1 MEDVR
6 GGGLSNIPGES
17 TSEGV
22 TPLMYACQ
30 QGRDHT
36 VRQILHRKPTSV
48 RERDRTGKTALHYC
62 AENQTLSCIDQVVE
76 ADPALLQARDE
87 DGYTPLHLATIA
99 GNKSVVKYLLTKGA
113 DVQALDN
120 EKHTVIHWAT
130 VCGEV
135 ELLDILVEA
144 GADPSTPDI
153 HGAYPLHYAAQ
164 MCGPNSEMGNDVR
177 VGLLVLRK
185 LLQHGVDVAVTD
197 HDGRQPLLWA
207 ASAAL
212 HCAASRG
219 HLDCLDCLLSLCG
232 AEVDTLDSNG
242 CTPLFYSV
250 TLGHADCTQLLLHHA
265 AHPDRQDRKGR
276 TPAHCGAAKGQ
287 LETLKLLHQKGA
299 DLWKRNVK
307 GDLPLHEACQSGRK
321 DLVMWLLSM
330 RPETVNAPNLDGR
343 CPLHIAAINNNVEMC
358 KILMDQQAAVN
369 PIMRNSRGQLLTP
382 LDAAVARSNRGC
394 AKYLQLHGGVT
405 ASKLTDKH
413 ALQKAMQR
421 ALETSQHGST
431 GATPTDYE
439 NEMLSSSASSA
450 LKSNRSTMTASPSN
464 MEAQTDTGD
473 LRQDSKDSQD
483 KKSDKPEQKD
493 AQTGTSEVNIRK
505 LVLEEE
511 EAELGRKNAEEHGT
525 KEEKE
530 DMKEEDMKKEEAEK
544 QNGDATNAE
553 ASVDVDAQ
561 NTTDK
566 DNEEISGEQVDSENG
581 EKKENGEKGGE
592 NGEKG
597 EENGEKGEENG
608 EKEEENGEK
617 KDAEVA
623 AKKKV
628 KKGKSK
634 GSSHENSKDGDA
646 GEEVEE
652 EGEEEEEGEGGEE
665 TRLNENGEVVE
676 EEIIKSVRDPPKQS
690 QDGDIL
696 ERLGEGE
703 QNGTVEGKEE
713 LDEKVDDGGEG
724 EHNAE
729 VDGEDVPEGE
739 VENAKKSGQSSI
751 DLDADSPKEGG
762 KEKSKGKSKKS
773 RQASKDGEN
782 SQTEV
787 DGEEVD
793 GEVENAKKSGQS
805 SIDLDADS
813 PKEGGK
819 EKSKRKSKKSRQ
831 ASKDGEN
838 SQTEVDG
845 EEVDGEI
852 VKAKK
857 IRESSREA
865 GISSQEDD
873 DEDGEDPSPGSKA
886 GSKKGSLAGSRKNS
900 KSKDGSDDGEASEG
914 PSPPAKNNEKTR
926 KKRGKKSKML
936 KKGSTVVIS
945 DGGEGEEMEISG
957 NGEMV
962 IGADGDENVEAEY
975 EGNDGS
981 ADEDNEEYDENM
993 EYSEEE
999 RSGDEAMEQ
1008 SGEENVD
1015 GENGKQSSDGAGPR
1029 GRPKS
1034 AAQPGMGR
1042 SQGKQNQKGNNSKK
1056 SSLTN
1061 GSKGKLRTKGK
1072 GQKNKA
1078 KPKAGSDENAPATH
1092 RVSMSGRPFE
1102 DYDPNTTESD
1112 VPGKP
1117 PLSVGDERTH
1127 ELMLESSGRDF
1138 LMVNDAAPA
1147 RLSSPSS
1154 THGRDT
1160 GDSGFKESG
1169 FSDYL
1174 GPERDSD
1181 VDGPTDPERHTDD
1194 ENVQHPTKRKT
1205 KTRRLRNKQREER
1218 LVGAKGEDGEERPG
1232 RRKAGSSHG
1241 EDGDDKKPSRRKRD
1255 SRNRHTPNS
1264 RGSDEGDE
1272 GGGDSEDMGD
1282 IDETDE
1288 DALRK
1293 LGISTH
1299 RRPGVRKGQQR
1310 SGAMSGGPKKV
1321 ESMESNLRRKPKKS
1335 PNASTEMS
1343 ITQAMQTTMRKYA
1356 LERRLFQQLLDLKR
1370 VQIRNTRANEHVLI
1384 KRMVD
1389 TNQKEGLALGLRGY
1403 SGPFNFQNY
1412 EKYLY
1417 DQLRFLQSSQG
1428 NKIPTFRPSDDVEKL
1443 SRAIRRAEILEL
1455 PDPLMTPRDPYECNH
1470 TTHRCH
1476 HAAHAYTGIPCAAY
1490 LGHRNQRKKNFS
1502 LPRIAGTSNTN
1513 GGGTSLGGSPG
1524 PPGGSN
1530 NPSRLSE
1537 PIGLRNYD
1545 PKKPLTVELQHG
1557 QARQQITLPTEI
1569 LDKSKKYHLTFTIK
1583 PSSPTKGSQSSE
1595 EGNQVVERSAS
1606 APETI
1611 DADTLPIE
1619 PRPEPHSAPPEGRTE
1634 AA

>member
-6 GGGLSNIPGES
+6 GGVSSIPGES

-36 VRQILHRKPTSV
+36 VRQILHRKPGSV

-144 GADPSTPDI
+144 GANPSTPDI

-185 LLQHGVDVAVTD
+185 LLQHGVDVSVTD

-242 CTPLFYSV
+242 CTPLFYAV
-250 TLGHADCTQLLLHHA
+250 TLGHADCTQLLLNHS

-330 RPETVNAPNLDGR
+330 RPDTVNAPNLDGR
-343 CPLHIAAINNNVEMC
+343 CPLHIAAINNNIEMC

-431 GATPTDYE
+431 GATPTDYTE
-439 NEMLSSSASSA
+439 NDLMSSSASSA
-450 LKSNRSTMTASPSN
+450 LKSNRSTMTASPINS
-464 MEAQTDTGD
+464 EAQTDTGD
-473 LRQDSKDSQD
+473 LRQNSKDSDD
-483 KKSDKPEQKD
+483 KKSDKPEQRD

-511 EAELGRKNAEEHGT
+511 AELAQKEEEEQGT

-530 DMKEEDMKKEEAEK
+530 DVKKEDAEM
-544 QNGDATNAE
+544 QNGDATSAD
-553 ASVDVDAQ
+553 ASVDADSQ
-561 NTTDK
+561 NASGK
-566 DNEEISGEQVDSENG
+566 EIEENTAEQVDSENT
-581 EKKENGEKGGE
+581 EKKEAEGGE
-592 NGEKG
+592 SGEVSKDDVEDGVEAEG
-597 EENGEKGEENG
+597 EGNEGKETEVKEDGEAV
-608 EKEEENGEK
+608 EEEITK
-617 KDAEVA
+617 TVQDTTKQSDYAEIPEQL
-623 AKKKV
+623 K
-628 KKGKSK
+628 
-634 GSSHENSKDGDA
+634 
-646 GEEVEE
+646 
-652 EGEEEEEGEGGEE
+652 EGEEEQNEG
-665 TRLNENGEVVE
+665 
-676 EEIIKSVRDPPKQS
+676 
-690 QDGDIL
+690 
-696 ERLGEGE
+696 
-703 QNGTVEGKEE
+703 
-713 LDEKVDDGGEG
+713 DDGG
-724 EHNAE
+724 
-729 VDGEDVPEGE
+729 DVPEGE
-739 VENAKKSGQSSI
+739 VNLDAENPGEEGKKKKSR
-751 DLDADSPKEGG
+751 
-762 KEKSKGKSKKS
+762 KSKKS
-773 RQASKDGEN
+773 KQASKEQGDN

-787 DGEEVD
+787 DDEEVD
-793 GEVENAKKSGQS
+793 DEGAEAKQSREQGETSQEDEGEDGEGAS
-805 SIDLDADS
+805 SVS
-813 PKEGGK
+813 
-819 EKSKRKSKKSRQ
+819 KSKK
-831 ASKDGEN
+831 
-838 SQTEVDG
+838 
-845 EEVDGEI
+845 
-852 VKAKK
+852 
-857 IRESSREA
+857 
-865 GISSQEDD
+865 
-873 DEDGEDPSPGSKA
+873 
-886 GSKKGSLAGSRKNS
+886 KKGSKAGSRKNS
-900 KSKDGSDDGEASEG
+900 NGEEGGENEGEVNEGSDH
-914 PSPPAKNNEKTR
+914 PPKEETGKSR
-926 KKRGKKSKML
+926 KRKGKKSKML
-936 KKGSTVVIS
+936 KKGNTVLIG
-945 DGGEGEEMEISG
+945 DGGEGEEMEISE
-957 NGEMV
+957 NGEA
-962 IGADGDENVEAEY
+962 ILRPDDENGEVEY
-975 EGNDGS
+975 EGDDGT
-981 ADEDNEEYDENM
+981 ADEDDEDNDDDDDEENM
-993 EYSEEE
+993 DYSEEE

-1008 SGEENVD
+1008 TDDEYVD
-1015 GENGKQSSDGAGPR
+1015 GEHGKQSSDGAGPR

-1034 AAQPGMGR
+1034 AAQPGMGK
-1042 SQGKQNQKGNNSKK
+1042 SQGRQNQKGGSSKK
-1056 SSLTN
+1056 SLSTN
-1061 GSKGKLRTKGK
+1061 GSKGKPKTKGK
-1072 GQKNKA
+1072 GQKTKT
-1078 KPKAGSDENAPATH
+1078 KPKASSDENSPGTR
-1092 RVSMSGRPFE
+1092 RVSISDRPSE
-1102 DYDPNTTESD
+1102 ENDPNTTESD
-1112 VPGKP
+1112 VPEKP

-1218 LVGAKGEDGEERPG
+1218 LVGARGEDGEERPG
-1232 RRKAGSSHG
+1232 RRKAGSGHG
-1241 EDGDDKKPSRRKRD
+1241 EDGDDDKPSRRKRD

-1264 RGSDEGDE
+1264 RASDEADE

-1282 IDETDE
+1282 IDEADE

-1299 RRPGVRKGQQR
+1299 RRAGVRKGQTR
-1310 SGAMSGGPKKV
+1310 SGAMSGGPRKV
-1321 ESMESNLRRKPKKS
+1321 ETMESNLRRKPKK
-1335 PNASTEMS
+1335 PTNASTEMS

-1370 VQIRNTRANEHVLI
+1370 LQIRNTRANEHVLI

-1389 TNQKEGLALGLRGY
+1389 TNLKEGNSLGLRGY
-1403 SGPFNFQNY
+1403 SGPFNFQSY

-1428 NKIPTFRPSDDVEKL
+1428 TKIPTFRPSDDVEKL

-1490 LGHRNQRKKNFS
+1490 LGHRNARKKNFS
-1502 LPRIAGTSNTN
+1502 LPRIAGTTNTN

-1524 PPGGSN
+1524 PPGGSSA
-1530 NPSRLSE
+1530 PSRLSE

-1583 PSSPTKGSQSSE
+1583 PSSPTKESQSPE

>member
-1 MEDVR
+1 
-6 GGGLSNIPGES
+6 
-17 TSEGV
+17 
-22 TPLMYACQ
+22 MYACQ

-36 VRQILHRKPTSV
+36 VRQILHRKPGSV

-99 GNKSVVKYLLTKGA
+99 GNKSVLPCQVPSDQGR

-144 GADPSTPDI
+144 GANPSTPDI

-207 ASAAL
+207 ASAEVRPSHVYCPSGSADAILALVNAGASVSAEDKDGLTAL

-250 TLGHADCTQLLLHHA
+250 TLGHADCTQLLLNHS

-330 RPETVNAPNLDGR
+330 RPDTVNAPNLDGR
-343 CPLHIAAINNNVEMC
+343 CPLHIAAINNNIEMC

-431 GATPTDYE
+431 GATPTDYAE
-439 NEMLSSSASSA
+439 NDLMSSSASSA
-450 LKSNRSTMTASPSN
+450 LKSNRSTMTASPINS
-464 MEAQTDTGD
+464 EAQTDTGD
-473 LRQDSKDSQD
+473 LHQNSKDGGDD

-493 AQTGTSEVNIRK
+493 AQTGTSEVSIRK

-511 EAELGRKNAEEHGT
+511 AEL
-525 KEEKE
+525 
-530 DMKEEDMKKEEAEK
+530 
-544 QNGDATNAE
+544 
-553 ASVDVDAQ
+553 AQ
-561 NTTDK
+561 K
-566 DNEEISGEQVDSENG
+566 
-581 EKKENGEKGGE
+581 
-592 NGEKG
+592 
-597 EENGEKGEENG
+597 
-608 EKEEENGEK
+608 
-617 KDAEVA
+617 
-623 AKKKV
+623 
-628 KKGKSK
+628 
-634 GSSHENSKDGDA
+634 
-646 GEEVEE
+646 
-652 EGEEEEEGEGGEE
+652 EEEEEGEQE
-665 TRLNENGEVVE
+665 TKEDQEDVKKEDAEMQNGDDTTNTEASVDADSQSASGQENGENVAAETVDAENAEKKEAAGDESGEVVSKDDAEVGGEAEGEGDEGKEMGAKEDGEVAE
-676 EEIIKSVRDPPKQS
+676 EEITKTVRDTTKTSHYAEIPEQLK
-690 QDGDIL
+690 
-696 ERLGEGE
+696 EGE
-703 QNGTVEGKEE
+703 EQEKNEGDNG
-713 LDEKVDDGGEG
+713 
-724 EHNAE
+724 
-729 VDGEDVPEGE
+729 DVPEGGD
-739 VENAKKSGQSSI
+739 VN
-751 DLDADSPKEGG
+751 LDAENPGEGG
-762 KEKSKGKSKKS
+762 KKK
-773 RQASKDGEN
+773 K
-782 SQTEV
+782 
-787 DGEEVD
+787 
-793 GEVENAKKSGQS
+793 
-805 SIDLDADS
+805 L
-813 PKEGGK
+813 
-819 EKSKRKSKKSRQ
+819 RKSKKSKQ
-831 ASKDGEN
+831 ASKKGGDN
-838 SQTEVDG
+838 TQTEVDDG
-845 EEVDGEI
+845 EVDDGE
-852 VKAKK
+852 VDDEGAEAK
-857 IRESSREA
+857 ESREQSE
-865 GISSQEDD
+865 ISQEDEA
-873 DEDGEDPSPGSKA
+873 EDGEGASSVSKSKRKKGSKA
-886 GSKKGSLAGSRKNS
+886 VSRKNS
-900 KSKDGSDDGEASEG
+900 NGEDGGEDEVNGDSGNLPKEETG
-914 PSPPAKNNEKTR
+914 KPR
-926 KKRGKKSKML
+926 KRKGKKSKML
-936 KKGSTVVIS
+936 KKANTVVVG
-945 DGGEGEEMEISG
+945 DGGEGEEMEISQ
-957 NGEMV
+957 NGEA
-962 IGADGDENVEAEY
+962 ILRPDDENGEAEF
-975 EGNDGS
+975 EGDDGT
-981 ADEDNEEYDENM
+981 ADEDEDDDGDGDGNGDDDDEEEEEEEENM

-999 RSGDEAMEQ
+999 RSGDEEMEQ
-1008 SGEENVD
+1008 TDDEYVVNGEH
-1015 GENGKQSSDGAGPR
+1015 GKQSSDGAGPKA
-1029 GRPKS
+1029 RPKS
-1034 AAQPGMGR
+1034 AAQPGMGK
-1042 SQGKQNQKGNNSKK
+1042 SQGKQNQKGGSNKK
-1056 SSLTN
+1056 SSSTG
-1061 GSKGKLRTKGK
+1061 GSKGKPKTKGK
-1072 GQKNKA
+1072 GQKTKSKSKA
-1078 KPKAGSDENAPATH
+1078 SSDDNNSPGTR
-1092 RVSMSGRPFE
+1092 RVSISDRPSE

-1117 PLSVGDERTH
+1117 PLPVGDERTH

-1174 GPERDSD
+1174 GPEQDSD

-1232 RRKAGSSHG
+1232 RRKAGGGRG
-1241 EDGDDKKPSRRKRD
+1241 EDGDDDKPSRRKRD

-1264 RGSDEGDE
+1264 RASDEADE

-1282 IDETDE
+1282 IDEEDE

-1299 RRPGVRKGQQR
+1299 RRAGVRKGQTR
-1310 SGAMSGGPKKV
+1310 SGAMSGGPRKV
-1321 ESMESNLRRKPKKS
+1321 ETMESSLRRKAKK
-1335 PNASTEMS
+1335 PTNASTEMS

-1370 VQIRNTRANEHVLI
+1370 LQIRNTRANEHVLI

-1389 TNQKEGLALGLRGY
+1389 TNMKDGNSLGLRGY
-1403 SGPFNFQNY
+1403 SGPFNFQSY

-1428 NKIPTFRPSDDVEKL
+1428 TKIPTFRPSDDVEKL

-1490 LGHRNQRKKNFS
+1490 LGHRNARKKNFS
-1502 LPRIAGTSNTN
+1502 LPRIAGTTNTN

-1524 PPGGSN
+1524 PPGGSSA
-1530 NPSRLSE
+1530 PSRLSE

-1583 PSSPTKGSQSSE
+1583 PSSPTKGSQSPE

-1634 AA
+1634 PT